1 MAMVARVRTA
11 RRGAAMTLGLVS
23 WWLPCVAAGLLACG
37 ADAGGSGGEGG
48 GGDDRDGGGAGNGQ
62 VGWSGPGGAGGGP
75 GPGGTTDAGP
85 EPDALPLDVTPPDIF
100 FRSPFDGATVS
111 GVVEVVAEATDDRGV
126 TQVVFALDG
135 AELATV
141 SAVPF
146 TWSWD
151 TAGLIAGPYT
161 LSATATDA
169 AGNSDTALV
178 NVQVAGACREPRCN
192 GRQCGDDGCG
202 GSCGVCAGGLV
213 CDANGQCAA
222 APPVP
227 QGFVRIEAG
236 VFTMGSPVNEAGR
249 GKDETRH
256 QVTLTRAF
264 ALKATEVTQGE
275 WFAVM
280 GTRPSRFAGCGD
292 DCPVEQVSWYDAVA
306 YCNALSLSEGLPRC
320 YADGGGADY
329 DAADANNQTTPT
341 WRNGLDC
348 QGYRL
353 PTEAEWE
360 YAARAGTVEASYNGP
375 VGEVDC
381 GFDAS
386 LDPIAW
392 HCGNSGDTAHPVG
405 RKRAN
410 PWGLYDMLGNV
421 WEWSWDWYAG
431 YPAGAAQDPQGPAAG
446 GDRVLRGG
454 SWYNN
459 GQSVRAASRP
469 GNLPGNRYDNLGFRP
484 ARSLSFGPWALEPW
498 DP

>member
-1 MAMVARVRTA
+1 
-11 RRGAAMTLGLVS
+11 MTLGLVS

-37 ADAGGSGGEGG
+37 TDAGGGGG

-62 VGWSGPGGAGGGP
+62 VGGSGPGGTGG

-85 EPDALPLDVTPPDIF
+85 EPDVLTPDVTPPDIF

-169 AGNSDTALV
+169 AGHSDTALV
-178 NVQVAGACREPRCN
+178 NVQVAGACGEPRCN

-202 GSCGVCAGGLV
+202 GTCGDCAAGES
-213 CDANGQCAA
+213 CDANGACVE
-222 APPVP
+222 VP
-227 QGFVRIEAG
+227 TVEGYVTIQPG

-249 GKDETRH
+249 FDDETQH

-292 DCPVEQVSWYDAVA
+292 DCPVERVSWYAAVA

-329 DAADANNQTTPT
+329 DAADANSYTRPT

-375 VGEVDC
+375 VGNVDC

-392 HCGNSGDTAHPVG
+392 YCGNSGDTTHPVG

-421 WEWSWDWYAG
+421 SEWSWDWYAA
-431 YPAGAAQDPQGPAAG
+431 YPAGAAQDPRGPAAG
-446 GDRVLRGG
+446 GIRVGRGG
-454 SWYNN
+454 AWGYSA
-459 GQSVRAASRP
+459 QFVRAAFRP
-469 GNLPGNRYDNLGFRP
+469 GGPPGSRGDSLGFRP
-484 ARSLSFGPWALEPW
+484 ARSLSF
-498 DP
+498 

>member
-1 MAMVARVRTA
+1 
-11 RRGAAMTLGLVS
+11 LF
-23 WWLPCVAAGLLACG
+23 PCSTTSDVAAAVAHVEQLCIDDGGSVAHHPGAGICEIGGPCHRDCAGKACG
-37 ADAGGSGGEGG
+37 DDGCGGVCGQCEADLVCNA
-48 GGDDRDGGGAGNGQ
+48 N
-62 VGWSGPGGAGGGP
+62 
-75 GPGGTTDAGP
+75 
-85 EPDALPLDVTPPDIF
+85 
-100 FRSPFDGATVS
+100 FDC
-111 GVVEVVAEATDDRGV
+111 VV
-126 TQVVFALDG
+126 
-135 AELATV
+135 
-141 SAVPF
+141 
-146 TWSWD
+146 
-151 TAGLIAGPYT
+151 
-161 LSATATDA
+161 
-169 AGNSDTALV
+169 
-178 NVQVAGACREPRCN
+178 PRCQRQCT
-192 GRQCGDDGCG
+192 GRACGDDGCG

-213 CDANGQCAA
+213 CGANGQCAA

-249 GKDETRH
+249 GNDETRH

-292 DCPVEQVSWYDAVA
+292 DCPVERVSWYAAVA

-329 DAADANNQTTPT
+329 DAADANSDTRPT

-375 VGEVDC
+375 VGNVDC

-392 HCGNSGDTAHPVG
+392 YCGNSGDTTHPVG

-421 WEWSWDWYAG
+421 SEWSWDWYAA

-446 GDRVLRGG
+446 GSRVVRGG
-454 SWYNN
+454 AWYDYARY
-459 GQSVRAASRP
+459 VRAAYRISNTPDGRISF
-469 GNLPGNRYDNLGFRP
+469 LGFRA
-484 ARSLSFGPWALEPW
+484 ARSLSF
-498 DP
+498 